1 VRNEGVVDSGE
12 ARKDFPVTGEE
23 AMRGIVRMFWKSE
36 LTREKVE
43 NVMVVCLPVLDDW
56 LKEGGNQ
63 NEFLKYDASDTE
75 VDDRMWR
82 DLTTRERPI
91 FFPFKFF
98 GGRLRLGV
106 ERKRDSVSVWLDDPK
121 KENDCMKAIGKFDR
135 MCGELF
141 GEGNGVVT
149 GKDKREYWL
158 FRKTESE
165 MIEGV

>member
-1 VRNEGVVDSGE
+1 MRNEGVVDSGE

-91 FFPFKFF
+91 FFPLSFLVA
-98 GGRLRLGV
+98 G
-106 ERKRDSVSVWLDDPK
+106 
-121 KENDCMKAIGKFDR
+121 
-135 MCGELF
+135 
-141 GEGNGVVT
+141 
-149 GKDKREYWL
+149 
-158 FRKTESE
+158 
-165 MIEGV
+165 